1 MSTSML
7 VSTNK
12 VCQAICRIDNSFLSD
27 SQNFYKISTGTMKS
41 SSGSQ
46 IIQYIDLSQLTR
58 DFQFIVQIYV
68 NVG

>member
-1 MSTSML
+1 MF

-27 SQNFYKISTGTMKS
+27 SQKFYKISTGTMKS
-41 SSGSQ
+41 TSSSQ

-58 DFQFIVQIYV
+58 DFQFIVQIYY
-68 NVG
+68 NLGT